1 MTVARAAGMGA
12 LLLVVVLAAY
22 LLVLRGSGGH
32 EYTLLFQ
39 NAGQLVKGDDVQ
51 IGGRAIGT
59 VDGIELTPDNQAAIK
74 VAVQEP
80 YAPLHQGTKAVIRL
94 TSLSGI
100 ANRYIALTPAPDSA
114 PELADG
120 ATLRPDSTTTVVD
133 LDQIFN
139 TLDPGTRRSLSGV
152 IKGFATQYGG
162 KGREAGR
169 STEYFNPLLST
180 SRRLVDAVDR
190 DEGALTAFI
199 VNSSR
204 AVTAIAEQRD
214 QLSALVGNTN
224 ATAKAIGDE
233 NVALARALGLLPTTL
248 RRGSSTF
255 VDLRST
261 LDDLDVLVDASK
273 PATRNLAPFL
283 RKLRPLVHDARPT
296 IRDLATL
303 VRRAGPDNDL
313 VEATRKMPRLQR
325 VASPAFAHGT
335 QALIKSQPVL
345 QFARPYVPEL
355 VGWFRD
361 FGQGA
366 SNYDANGHYA
376 RIQPMFN
383 AFQFNDNPAGG
394 VLSAIPPADR
404 FQGLQTG
411 VVKRCP
417 GAASQPAADGSAP
430 YTDGSNLGPDDCDP
444 SLALPGP

>member
-1 MTVARAAGMGA
+1 VTVARAAGFGA

-22 LLVLRGSGGH
+22 LLVFKGSGGH
-32 EYTLLFQ
+32 EYTLMFQ
-39 NAGQLVKGDDVQ
+39 NAGQLVKDDDVQ
-51 IGGRAIGT
+51 IGGRRIGSIT
-59 VDGIELTPDNQAAIK
+59 DIKLTPDNQAAVKI
-74 VAVQEP
+74 AVQEP

-100 ANRYIALTPAPDSA
+100 ANRYVALTPGPNSA
-114 PELADG
+114 PKLSDG
-120 ATLRPDSTTTVVD
+120 ATLNQDSTTTVVD

-139 TLDPGTRRSLSGV
+139 TLDPKTRKSLSSV
-152 IKGFATQYGG
+152 IKGFATQYKG
-162 KGREAGR
+162 KGRAAGQA
-169 STEYFNPLLST
+169 TKYFNPVLST
-180 SRRLVDAVDR
+180 SRRLVDEVDQ

-204 AVTAIAEQRD
+204 AVTAIASKRAD
-214 QLSALVGNTN
+214 LSALVSNTN
-224 ATAKAIGDE
+224 QTAAAIGSE

-261 LDDLDVLVDASK
+261 LDDLDVLVNASK
-273 PATRNLAPFL
+273 PATKRLAPFL
-283 RKLRPLVHDARPT
+283 RALRPLVHDARPT

-303 VRRAGPDNDL
+303 VRRGGPNNDL
-313 VEATRKMPRLQR
+313 TDATLKMPQLQR
-325 VASPAFAHGT
+325 VASPAFKHGT
-335 QALIKSQPVL
+335 KALIKSQPVL
-345 QFARPYVPEL
+345 QTARPYVPEL

-376 RIQPMFN
+376 RIQPIFN

-394 VLSAIPPADR
+394 VLTAVPPGDR

-411 VVKRCP
+411 VTRRCP

-430 YTDGSNLGPDDCDP
+430 WTDNGNLDSSDCDP
-444 SLALPGP
+444 SLVPPGP